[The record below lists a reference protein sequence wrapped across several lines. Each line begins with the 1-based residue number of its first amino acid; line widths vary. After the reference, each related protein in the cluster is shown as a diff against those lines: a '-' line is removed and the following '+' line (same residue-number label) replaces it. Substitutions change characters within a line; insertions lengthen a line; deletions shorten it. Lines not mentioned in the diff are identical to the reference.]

1 MLPYLLNAR
10 FQKIN
15 VYSNHCGIV
24 FLASYKLT
32 KGSVF
37 KIVFAVEIASVSVYP
52 NTLTSYFV
60 IQMTLVDRDKI

>member
-1 MLPYLLNAR
+1 M
-10 FQKIN
+10 
-15 VYSNHCGIV
+15 YSNHCGIV

>member
-1 MLPYLLNAR
+1 M
-10 FQKIN
+10 
-15 VYSNHCGIV
+15 YSYHCGIV

-37 KIVFAVEIASVSVYP
+37 KIDFADEIASVSVYP
-52 NTLTSYFV
+52 ITLISYFV